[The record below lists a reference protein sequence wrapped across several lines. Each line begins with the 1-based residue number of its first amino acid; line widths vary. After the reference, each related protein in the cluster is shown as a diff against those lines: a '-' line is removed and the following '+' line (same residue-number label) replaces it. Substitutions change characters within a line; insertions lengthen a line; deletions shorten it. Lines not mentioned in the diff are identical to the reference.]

1 MRIAQ
6 LFLMAIIFVLL
17 WFALHHRSST
27 EARAFR
33 RIAFL
38 GLAVLIIL
46 AVIFPGILTS
56 IANTFG
62 IGRGADLVIY
72 LVALGLLFFS
82 VSTYLKFGD
91 MDRRITLLSRH
102 IALLESKGDI
112 GRVDPEE
119 LPKP

>member
-6 LFLMAIIFVLL
+6 FFLIAFIVGLL

-27 EARAFR
+27 EAKAFR

-38 GLAVLIIL
+38 GLTAFIVLAIL
-46 AVIFPGILTS
+46 FPGVLTDVANS
-56 IANTFG
+56 IG
-62 IGRGADLVIY
+62 IGRGADLVLY
-72 LVALGLLFFS
+72 LVAIGLLFFA

-102 IALLESKGDI
+102 IALLESKGEI
-112 GRVDPEE
+112 GRVDPDDD
-119 LPKP
+119 K

>member
-1 MRIAQ
+1 MLIAQ
-6 LFLMAIIFVLL
+6 IFLVTIIFAML
-17 WFALHHRSST
+17 WLALHHRSST
-27 EARAFR
+27 EAQAFR

-38 GLAVLIIL
+38 GLTVLIIL
-46 AVIFPGILTS
+46 AVLFPDTLTEV
-56 IANTFG
+56 ANTFG

-72 LVALGLLFFS
+72 LVAIGMLFFS

-112 GRVDPEE
+112 GRVDPDS
-119 LPKP
+119 LK

>member
-6 LFLMAIIFVLL
+6 LFLMVVILGLL

-38 GLAVLIIL
+38 GLTILIVLAVL
-46 AVIFPGILTS
+46 FPGVLDD

-62 IGRGADLVIY
+62 IGRGADLAIY
-72 LVALGLLFFS
+72 LVSIGLLFFA

-102 IALLESKGDI
+102 IALLESKGDVGQI
-112 GRVDPEE
+112 NPED
-119 LPKP
+119 LK

>member
-6 LFLMAIIFVLL
+6 LFLMAVIFVLL

-38 GLAVLIIL
+38 GLTVLIIL
-46 AVIFPGILTS
+46 AVIFPDTLTG

-72 LVALGLLFFS
+72 LVAI
-82 VSTYLKFGD
+82 TYLKFGD
-91 MDRRITLLSRH
+91 MDRRMTLLSRH